1 MAILSRPMAVL
12 SIAVLSR
19 ICGQKR
25 QDLQIWA
32 TDGQFHRIPY
42 KDFFQQPAEL
52 FLSKPAP
59 AATLS
64 RRPASMAVLS
74 RPAKPNGRFMKP
86 MAVLSK
92 PMAILSRPMARGRL
106 REDRGKPRKNR
117 KKSARRPRENRE
129 DCGRLRL
136 REDAGGKTA
145 GRPRRRKHIFQ
156 SQEAKAL
163 PKGIPINSTP
173 KPSKDRRRKQ
183 DPVATSSRRPAP
195 VAV

>member
-1 MAILSRPMAVL
+1 MARS
-12 SIAVLSR
+12 S
-19 ICGQKR
+19 
-25 QDLQIWA
+25 IWA
-32 TDGQFHRIPY
+32 TDGQFHTIPY
-42 KDFFQQPAEL
+42 KEFISSRPSYSYQ
-52 FLSKPAP
+52 
-59 AATLS
+59 S

-92 PMAILSRPMARGRL
+92 AMAILSRPMARGRL
-106 REDRGKPRKNR
+106 REDRGKLRENR

-156 SQEAKAL
+156 SQQAKAL